1 MEKEKIGKFINELR
15 KEKGITQKELAI
27 QLHISEQAV
36 SKWERGISFPDITM
50 FESLSKVLNV
60 TIYDLFNGE
69 RISTDSTI
77 TRQEI
82 EQVLSHSISIS
93 RKEISSN
100 LMKFRKRFILL
111 LIICVLIIFFTIY
124 QNTKAPTFNV
134 QNEIYTQNVSNIE
147 KFNGF
152 VCEQDVTYTGN
163 ITDNDIKNY
172 ANTVIVKKG
181 TVAKKIRF
189 YKKYSNHNLAANKD
203 NMKYEYFTYINEM
216 ISKNT
221 K

>member
-111 LIICVLIIFFTIY
+111 LITCALIIFFIIY
-124 QNTKAPTFNV
+124 QNTKAPTFNL
-134 QNEIYTQNVSNIE
+134 QNEIYTQNVSSIK

-189 YKKYSNHNLAANKD
+189 YKKYSNHNLADNKD